1 MADKFDSFDEDARRT
16 LILAQQEA
24 VRLGHN
30 YIGTEHLLLGI
41 VGVTA
46 SPVARMLVSEGANLT
61 RLRAVVIANVGRNS
75 PRLGVI
81 SLTPRTKQAIEDAVV
96 EAEALHHASIRPE
109 HLMLGIIRE
118 GQGVALRVLASL
130 GVESEPLRAAILRAL
145 VPPDKPPSSLV
156 GEQSL

>member
-24 VRLGHN
+24 AQLGHN

-46 SPVARMLVSEGANLT
+46 SPVARTLAHEGASLT
-61 RLRAVVIANVGRNS
+61 RLRAVVVANVGRNS

-96 EAEALHHASIRPE
+96 EAEALHHAIIRPE
-109 HLMLGIIRE
+109 HLMLGIIHE

-130 GVESEPLRAAILRAL
+130 GIEREPLRAAILRAL
-145 VPPDKPPSSLV
+145 VPPDEPPPSLV
-156 GEQSL
+156 DEHPL